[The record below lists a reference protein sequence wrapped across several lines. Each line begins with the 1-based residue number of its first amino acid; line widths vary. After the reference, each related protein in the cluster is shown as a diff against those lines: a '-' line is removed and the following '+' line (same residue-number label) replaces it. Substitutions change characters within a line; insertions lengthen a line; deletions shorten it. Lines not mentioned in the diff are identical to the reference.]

1 MVRYTGHS
9 ELGDVK
15 EALNAAC
22 RDFIDTHP
30 QLIVFFSDGDRFAEM
45 TQELNKMFP
54 DSTIIGASSFISF
67 YEEGYSKRGICI
79 AALEGDIRAAA
90 GLIREISRNTGDIY
104 QNEITATLNE
114 FGIDDCR
121 SDNTCC
127 FVLNPAGTSCEEFI
141 LDTLMNVMRNLNIP
155 VVGGAASSEKF
166 INGAVSLNG
175 NVYYNSTVYTLIHLN
190 KGIINISLENIFR
203 PMGKEYLVTEV
214 DPESRILY
222 SLNGEPA
229 AAVLCR
235 DLGISRDEL
244 PAALT
249 RHPFGRVPNKKLFI
263 NEIDSVN
270 DDGSISTF
278 CRIQKQS
285 KIVLLEPCELEQT
298 MDQTWARLHEEMP
311 VIDFSIMINCYSR
324 VQMYLNNGWMDRFA
338 QRTGKELDAV
348 IGFTSHG
355 EFLGDFLLN
364 LSMLIVSFGEAEEDE
379 REQV

>member
-1 MVRYTGHS
+1 MIKYTGHS
-9 ELGDVK
+9 EIEDVK
-15 EALNAAC
+15 EALNDAC

-30 QLIVFFSDGDRFAEM
+30 ELIVFFADGDRFTEM

-54 DSTIIGASSFISF
+54 DATVIGASSYIVF
-67 YEEGYSKRGICI
+67 YNDGYSKRGICI
-79 AALEGDIRAAA
+79 AAIEDGIRAKA
-90 GLIREISRNTGDIY
+90 GLIREISRNTGTIY
-104 QNEITATLNE
+104 QNEITAILNE

-141 LDTLMNVMRNLNIP
+141 LDTLMSAMRNLNIP

-175 NVYYNSTVYTLIHLN
+175 NVYYNSTVYTLIHLD
-190 KGIINISLENIFR
+190 KGIINISLENIFQ

-214 DPESRILY
+214 DTTNRILY

-229 AAVLCR
+229 ATVLCR
-235 DLGISRDEL
+235 DLGISHAEL
-244 PAALT
+244 PATLAK
-249 RHPFGRVPNKKLFI
+249 HPFGRIPNKKLFI

-270 DDGSISTF
+270 DDGSISTY

-298 MDQTWARLHEEMP
+298 MDRTWTRLHEEMP
-311 VIDFSIMINCYSR
+311 VIDFCITINCYSR
-324 VQMYLNNGWMDRFA
+324 VQMYLNNGWMDTFA
-338 QRTGKELDAV
+338 RRTGKELDAF
-348 IGFTSHG
+348 IGLTSHG
-355 EFLGDFLLN
+355 ELLGDFLLN
-364 LSMLIVSFGEAEEDE
+364 LSMLIVAFGESDEEK
-379 REQV
+379 EQV